1 MILLQTEGVQP
12 SLDVL
17 GLLLKGGV
25 VMIPLALLSV
35 IALILIAERLM
46 FFSNN
51 MKANDKDLAALTDLL
66 SQGKKNEALQL
77 CKSSKGSWGRIFI
90 YSGMTSEDLDKVL
103 EDAANVEVARLEK
116 GLGYLSMIA
125 GLAPL
130 LGFVGTI
137 VGVITIFFDI
147 SISQDI
153 SISIISEGLY
163 KKMITSAAGLVVGII
178 AFSAYHLF
186 QHQIDGFVA
195 KIQEHSLALKVALN
209 KGSKN

>member
-51 MKANDKDLAALTDLL
+51 LKIKDKDLSTLVDHISNGRYDQAKLL
-66 SQGKKNEALQL
+66 CE
-77 CKSSKGSWGRIFI
+77 SSKNSWGRIFI
-90 YSGMTSEDLDKVL
+90 YSGMTTQDLDKVL

-163 KKMITSAAGLVVGII
+163 KKMVTSAAGLVVGII

-209 KGSKN
+209 KSSKH

>member
-1 MILLQTEGVQP
+1 
-12 SLDVL
+12 
-17 GLLLKGGV
+17 
-25 VMIPLALLSV
+25 
-35 IALILIAERLM
+35 
-46 FFSNN
+46 
-51 MKANDKDLAALTDLL
+51 
-66 SQGKKNEALQL
+66 
-77 CKSSKGSWGRIFI
+77 
-90 YSGMTSEDLDKVL
+90 MTSEDLDKVL

-186 QHQIDGFVA
+186 QHQLDGFVA
-195 KIQEHSLALKVALN
+195 KIQEHGLALKVALN